1 VFAGLR
7 AAILLLTSGD
17 DALHGTSGFDFLAGH
32 TGKDRLFGRADD
44 DTLRGG
50 SGADTLYGG
59 SGDDILTRGSGAD
72 DFVMRSSP
80 RTGTD
85 RITDF
90 AAGVDDILL
99 DNADFGGLGAAGALG
114 GRYAEGTQAGQAND
128 RIIHDAGT
136 GRIWFDPDGTGSAA
150 KVLFLR
156 VDAGIDLSAGDFLV
170 I

>member
-1 VFAGLR
+1 
-7 AAILLLTSGD
+7 
-17 DALHGTSGFDFLAGH
+17 
-32 TGKDRLFGRADD
+32 
-44 DTLRGG
+44 
-50 SGADTLYGG
+50 
-59 SGDDILTRGSGAD
+59 
-72 DFVMRSSP
+72 MRTSP

-136 GRIWFDPDGTGSAA
+136 GSAA